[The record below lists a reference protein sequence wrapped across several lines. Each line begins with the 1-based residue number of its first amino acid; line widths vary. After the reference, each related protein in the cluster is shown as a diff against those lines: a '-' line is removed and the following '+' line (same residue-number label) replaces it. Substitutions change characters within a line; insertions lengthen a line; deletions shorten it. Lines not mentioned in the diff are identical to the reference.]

1 MTPWKVFLYLSIV
14 LLSLGV
20 LILVFPQQGF
30 DLFGVKI
37 KMPTFEEIFLNKK
50 PQYANIDKI
59 VSEEKVEPADTQK
72 QTAKKDN
79 IVSFQSSAE
88 TKQRLEKFFLEF
100 EQAKQRNGS
109 IRIVHYGDSQIEGDR
124 VSGKI
129 RSELRKELGGYGIR
143 SESETDFA
151 GIDPGEPPF

>member
-1 MTPWKVFLYLSIV
+1 
-14 LLSLGV
+14 
-20 LILVFPQQGF
+20 
-30 DLFGVKI
+30 
-37 KMPTFEEIFLNKK
+37 MPTFEEIFLNKK

-100 EQAKQRNGS
+100 DFLKQRKNFT
-109 IRIVHYGDSQIEGDR
+109 QLNTL
-124 VSGKI
+124 KI
-129 RSELRKELGGYGIR
+129 KSVKFKKESLSE
-143 SESETDFA
+143 
-151 GIDPGEPPF
+151 